1 MSEGSGLAPASAGEE
16 TSTST
21 ERSLSEALRREQKK
35 VALVQEVSRALSE
48 AGDLDALL
56 TLIMSKVQELMEADR
71 STLFML
77 TEDGRHLWSKVV
89 QGGERVEIR
98 LEVGDGIAGWVAQTR
113 EIVNIPDAYADQRFQ
128 PSVDMKSGY
137 RTRSILSVPM
147 LGALGG
153 LVGVL
158 QVLNKQDGPF
168 TQADE
173 ELLNALASQAA
184 IAIEN
189 ARLYHSL
196 VKQNQ
201 ELSRARRD
209 LERRQREL
217 NALYDVEKETS
228 AALDLDDLLQRIL
241 AQAINVLGG
250 GAGSIALCEPGGEL
264 RFRTVLGPAA
274 PRLIERTLPHGT
286 GLLGWAIAHRTPL
299 IVDNPGSDPR
309 HAADIAKEAG
319 VAPQHLMIAP
329 LVEGDDVI
337 GGIEIIDQRRAARD
351 GDGPWGDDDLKLL
364 VLIAAQTASAIGLAR
379 RRSEQSNRDRLASI
393 GRMLAGLL
401 HDLKTPM
408 TIISGYAQL
417 MASSDESEQ
426 REKYVE
432 QIQRQF
438 DLMAGMTREVLAFAR
453 GDTDL
458 VMRKVY
464 INKFSEELAT
474 QLGAAVAG
482 RGIDFEVEA
491 RYDGIAWFDEQ
502 KLMRVF
508 HNLTSNAIE
517 AMPEGGRLRVSIDRE
532 ADELV
537 WTVRDTGPGIPAAVH
552 ARMFELFATGR
563 KGGTGLGLAIVK
575 RIIDDHHGEIRCD
588 TGPTGTTFT
597 IRMPAMRRA
606 NTDAD

>member
-1 MSEGSGLAPASAGEE
+1 MSEGSGLAPASAPSS
-16 TSTST
+16 STA
-21 ERSLSEALRREQKK
+21 ERSLEEALRREQKK

-56 TLIMSKVQELMEADR
+56 ILIMTKVQELMEADR
-71 STLFML
+71 STLYLL
-77 TEDGRHLWSKVV
+77 TEDGRYLWSKVV

-128 PSVDMKSGY
+128 PSFDKKSGY

-168 TQADE
+168 TGSDE
-173 ELLNALASQAA
+173 DLLNALASQAA

-196 VKQNQ
+196 VQQNQ

-217 NALYDVEKETS
+217 NALYEVEKELS
-228 AALDLDDLLQRIL
+228 AALDLDDLLSRIL

-264 RFRTVLGPAA
+264 RFRTVQGPAA

-286 GLLGWAIAHRTPL
+286 GLLGWSIAHRTPV
-299 IVDNPGSDPR
+299 IVDNPGADPR

-337 GGIEIIDQRRAARD
+337 GGIEIIDQRRSARD

-417 MASSDESEQ
+417 MASSDDAAQ

-458 VMRKVY
+458 VVRKVY
-464 INKFSEELAT
+464 VNRFTEELTT

-491 RYDGIAWFDEQ
+491 RYDGIAYFDEQ
-502 KLMRVF
+502 KMMRVF

-517 AMPEGGRLRVSIDRE
+517 AMPEGGHLRVRVDR
-532 ADELV
+532 DGDDLV
-537 WTVRDTGPGIPAAVH
+537 WTVKDNGPGIPAEVH
-552 ARMFELFATGR
+552 GRMFELFATGR

-575 RIIDDHHGEIRCD
+575 RIVDDHKGTIRCD

-597 IRMPAMRRA
+597 IRMPAKRP
-606 NTDAD
+606 TPTESD

>member
-1 MSEGSGLAPASAGEE
+1 MSDGTGLQPPGPPDSVRLLEA
-16 TSTST
+16 
-21 ERSLSEALRREQKK
+21 ALRREQKK
-35 VALVQEVSRALSE
+35 VALVQEVSRALTN
-48 AGDLDALL
+48 AGDLDELL
-56 TLIMSKVQELMEADR
+56 TLIMAKVTELMDADR
-71 STLFML
+71 STLYL
-77 TEDGRHLWSKVV
+77 LSEDGGWLWSKVV
-89 QGGERVEIR
+89 QGDERVEIR
-98 LEVGDGIAGWVAQTR
+98 LELGEGVAGWVAQTR

-128 PSVDMKSGY
+128 PAVDQKSGY

-158 QVLNKQDGPF
+158 QVLNKADGPF
-168 TQADE
+168 THADE
-173 ELLNALASQAA
+173 ELLLALSSQAA

-196 VKQNQ
+196 VSQNQ
-201 ELSRARRD
+201 ELQRARRD
-209 LERRQREL
+209 LERRTREL
-217 NALYDVEKETS
+217 NALYEVEKELS
-228 AALDLDDLLQRIL
+228 AALDLDDLLSRIL
-241 AQAINVLGG
+241 AQAITVLGG
-250 GAGSIALCEPGGEL
+250 GAGSIALVEPDGAL
-264 RFRTVLGPAA
+264 RFRTVQGPAA
-274 PRLIERTLPHGT
+274 PRLIQRTLPHGT
-286 GLLGWAIAHRTPL
+286 GLLGWSIAHRTPL
-299 IVDNPGSDPR
+299 VIDDPSRDPR
-309 HAADIAKEAG
+309 HALEVARESG
-319 VAPQHLMIAP
+319 VSPQHLMVVP
-329 LVEGDDVI
+329 LIEGDDVI

-364 VLIAAQTASAIGLAR
+364 VLIAAQTAGAISLAR

-417 MASSDESEQ
+417 MAASDDAAQ
-426 REKYVE
+426 RDKYVE

-458 VMRKVY
+458 VVRKVY
-464 INKFSEELAT
+464 VNKFAEELTT

-482 RGIDFEVEA
+482 RGIDFEVDA
-491 RYDGIAWFDEQ
+491 RYDGIAYFDEQ

-508 HNLTSNAIE
+508 HNLTSNAVE
-517 AMPEGGRLRVSIDRE
+517 AMPTGGHLRVTIDRE
-532 ADELV
+532 SDDLV
-537 WTVRDTGPGIPAAVH
+537 WTVKDTGPGIPAQVH
-552 ARMFELFATGR
+552 ARLFELFATGR

-575 RIIDDHHGEIRCD
+575 RVVDDHKGTIRCD

-597 IRMPAMRRA
+597 IRIPAQRS
-606 NTDAD
+606 TEPD